1 MSPRARRARCPLQA
15 APILAAC
22 AVAPAVL
29 APRSASAQQLAEAA
43 PGRVPPRSAWPS
55 DPSGAGGAGGE
66 PARRGPETPYF
77 PVNLSLIFPLSTN
90 ATAPDL
96 ATHLD
101 LALLLGRVGFV
112 DGAQV
117 GLFSWTSGDLRGLQL
132 GVASVVSGRAEGLQL
147 AGGFAF
153 ADAPLA
159 GVQLAG
165 LFGWA
170 STTVTGAQIAGV
182 ANQTYAD
189 VDGLQAAGAVNVA
202 RGQVTGVQ
210 AAGVN
215 IGRVDGLQ
223 IGAINV
229 SQEQRGLQIGII
241 NVARK
246 IDGLQIGVINV
257 TDNLKGESLGLIPLP
272 REGGIRLAL
281 WGSTGL
287 HGNVG
292 LKFSSRYAYTILSF
306 GLHSEPRAPDVPNV
320 DDGRAAER
328 EPLYAVGLAM
338 GSRLPL
344 DVEDLSLSA
353 DVGAYHRG
361 PLQGSLPGRNEV
373 LKARV
378 SASYALAERLS
389 PFVCAGGYV
398 TLRGEGA
405 LEVAGGPELC
415 LGVELGLLDAARRVR
430 APAAPAAPAALAGRG
445 GALRASPG
453 PARTTGASSSRRGS

>member
-1 MSPRARRARCPLQA
+1 M
-15 APILAAC
+15 PIVAAC
-22 AVAPAVL
+22 ALAPAVP
-29 APRSASAQQLAEAA
+29 APRSAFAQQPADAA
-43 PGRVPPRSAWPS
+43 PGRAPPRSAWPT

-66 PARRGPETPYF
+66 PARRGPDTPYF

-90 ATAPDL
+90 AAAPDL

-159 GVQLAG
+159 GAQLAG

-170 STTVTGAQIAGV
+170 STTVVGAQIAGV

-210 AAGVN
+210 AAGAVN
-215 IGRVDGLQ
+215 VGRVDGLQ

-257 TDNLKGESLGLIPLP
+257 TDNLEGESLGLIPLP

-306 GLHSEPRAPDVPNV
+306 GLHSEPRAPRASDAPNV

-353 DVGAYHRG
+353 DIGAYHRG
-361 PLQGSLPGRNEV
+361 PFQGDLPGRNEV

-389 PFVCAGGYV
+389 PFVCAGGYM

-405 LEVAGGPELC
+405 LDVGGGPELC
-415 LGVELGLLDAARRVR
+415 LGVELGLLDAVRRIRV
-430 APAAPAAPAALAGRG
+430 PAAPAAPTAPAGRG
-445 GALRASPG
+445 GVLRASPG
-453 PARTTGASSSRRGS
+453 PARTTGASSSHRGS

>member
-1 MSPRARRARCPLQA
+1 M
-15 APILAAC
+15 PILAAC

-29 APRSASAQQLAEAA
+29 APRSASAQQLADAA
-43 PGRVPPRSAWPS
+43 PGAAPPRSAWPS
-55 DPSGAGGAGGE
+55 DPSGAGGADGE

-112 DGAQV
+112 DGAQL

-132 GVASVVSGRAEGLQL
+132 GVASVVSGRAEGVQL

-210 AAGVN
+210 AAAVN

-306 GLHSEPRAPDVPNV
+306 GLHSETRAPNV

-361 PLQGSLPGRNEV
+361 PFQGDLPGRNEV

-389 PFVCAGGYV
+389 PFVCAGAYL

-405 LEVAGGPELC
+405 LDVGGGPELC

-430 APAAPAAPAALAGRG
+430 APAAPAALAGRG

>member
-1 MSPRARRARCPLQA
+1 ML
-15 APILAAC
+15 
-22 AVAPAVL
+22 APAAL
-29 APRSASAQQLAEAA
+29 TPRGASAEQPALAEAA
-43 PGRVPPRSAWPS
+43 PGRAPPRSAWSS
-55 DPSGAGGAGGE
+55 DLSGDGGVEGE

-77 PVNLSLIFPLSTN
+77 PVNLSLLFPLSTN

-147 AGGFAF
+147 AGGFAL

-159 GVQLAG
+159 GVQVAG

-170 STTVTGAQIAGV
+170 STAVAGAQIAGV

-210 AAGVN
+210 AAGAVN

-229 SQEQRGLQIGII
+229 SQEQRGLQIGLI

-257 TDNLKGESLGLIPLP
+257 TDHLRGESLGLIPLP

-287 HGNVG
+287 HGNAG

-306 GLHSEPRAPDVPNV
+306 GLHSEPRAPRAQRV
-320 DDGRAAER
+320 DEERAAER
-328 EPLYAVGLAM
+328 EALYAVGLAM
-338 GSRLPL
+338 GSRLPIG
-344 DVEDLSLSA
+344 VEPLSLSA

-361 PLQGSLPGRNEV
+361 PFQGDLPGRNEV

-389 PFVCAGGYV
+389 PFVCAGGYL

-405 LEVAGGPELC
+405 LEVGGGPELC
-415 LGVELGLLDAARRVR
+415 LGVELGLVDAARRPR
-430 APAAPAAPAALAGRG
+430 APAAPRGPAAPAALAGRR

>member
-1 MSPRARRARCPLQA
+1 MSRCARCSLRT
-15 APILAAC
+15 APIVAAC
-22 AVAPAVL
+22 ALAPAVL
-29 APRSASAQQLAEAA
+29 APRSALAQQPADAA
-43 PGRVPPRSAWPS
+43 PGRAAPRSAGPS

-66 PARRGPETPYF
+66 RARRGPDTPYF

-147 AGGFAF
+147 AGGFAL

-170 STTVTGAQIAGV
+170 STTVAGAQIAGV

-210 AAGVN
+210 AAAVN

-257 TDNLKGESLGLIPLP
+257 TDNLEGESLGLIPLP

-306 GLHSEPRAPDVPNV
+306 GLHSEPRAPNADE
-320 DDGRAAER
+320 GRAAQR

-361 PLQGSLPGRNEV
+361 PFQGDLPGRNEV

-389 PFVCAGGYV
+389 PFVCAGGYM
-398 TLRGEGA
+398 TLRGQGA
-405 LEVAGGPELC
+405 LDVGGGPELC

-453 PARTTGASSSRRGS
+453 PARTTGASSSHRGS